1 MVFIHFPQSY
11 LGDSILNRCLYNSK
25 YEKVTGIWFS
35 HIFRWTEPH
44 LLVTVNLVILLLLPL
59 IFLVRPDDS
68 YLKISRLYNV
78 SRLSVL
84 TFFHRVVYIYLI
96 FCPLAL
102 IIAQNPPCHQ
112 NNASDSFKDLY
123 YFPSPK
129 FASFT
134 ITCLYFCSLASAS
147 RMRFTF
153 LFVVFILAAGVHEIF
168 AGDLS
173 VAQMLVT
180 FSLSYV
186 IHFYSQ
192 RVPFWFLHV
201 ENIVLPVIFIILFI
215 VKRDTFFGNAEAL
228 GRAITTLSLWISDFY
243 MLGRYHCT
251 RAGFVSVGR
260 PIDLEYETDAK
271 TSAYFSILSSEE
283 EDVFSMNLK
292 KDLIDSGVSMLLYL
306 IGLIIRH
313 YVSGEIKSSASG
325 LI

>member
-1 MVFIHFPQSY
+1 MVKIYFAQSF
-11 LGDSILNRCLYNSK
+11 LGDSLLNRCLYSQA
-25 YEKVTGIWFS
+25 YERITGTWFT

-96 FCPLAL
+96 FCPLAFL
-102 IIAQNPPCHQ
+102 IDQKPSCHQ
-112 NNASDSFKDLY
+112 NNASDVFMELN
-123 YFPSPK
+123 YFPSPR

-134 ITCLYFCSLASAS
+134 LTVLYFYSLASAS
-147 RMRFTF
+147 RIKYTF
-153 LFVVFILAAGVHEIF
+153 LFIIFILLAGLHNVF

-173 VAQMLVT
+173 IAQMLVT
-180 FSLSYV
+180 FSLAFI

-201 ENIVLPVIFIILFI
+201 ENIVLPVIFIILFLI
-215 VKRDTFFGNAEAL
+215 KKETFFANNYAL

-260 PIDLEYETDAK
+260 PIDLEYETDTK

-292 KDLIDSGVSMLLYL
+292 KDLIDSAVSMVLYI
-306 IGLIIRH
+306 IGLVIRH
-313 YVSGEIKSSASG
+313 YVSGELKASSSG